1 MIFNEQSAKTIA
13 QFLLQIKAIKL
24 ETHKPFTWAS
34 GMRSPIYCD
43 NRIILSYPDIRNHV
57 VYNLSKEIEK
67 KLGLPE
73 AIIGVA
79 TGAIGIGALVA
90 SELGVPFAY
99 VRPKP
104 KSHGRENQVEGHI
117 EEHANVVVI
126 EDLISTGKSSLEAV
140 DAISRS
146 INVKVKA
153 VAAIFDYGFEET
165 RKRFEEHQIEYFSLS
180 DYNHLI
186 DQAYQTN
193 YLAQSDLELLR
204 SWRKDPENW
213 IKKFN
218 YGVKD

>member
-1 MIFNEQSAKTIA
+1 MIFNEQSAKIIA

-34 GMRSPIYCD
+34 GLRSPIYCD
-43 NRIILSYPDIRNHV
+43 NRLILSYPDIRNHV
-57 VYNLSKEIEK
+57 VYDLSKEIEQSS
-67 KLGLPE
+67 GLPD

-117 EEHANVVVI
+117 EEYAKVVVI

-140 DAISRS
+140 DTINKS

-153 VAAIFDYGFEET
+153 IAAIFDYGFEET
-165 RKRFEEHQIEYFSLS
+165 RKRFEEQEMDYYSLS
-180 DYNHLI
+180 DYDNLI

-204 SWRKDPENW
+204 SWRKDPKNW

-218 YGVKD
+218 HGIKN